1 LTTRSQKVGFV
12 IFHFLHP
19 DSSLATGGRN
29 GYGAKLA
36 NIFSTAFE
44 VEIWD
49 PERGLHYKQTWNAN
63 MTRAGKPEIAP
74 LASTERS
81 GTRVSFVPD
90 LQRFSSNKAA
100 LKPKADILQVFRTR
114 CYDIAACNPG
124 LAVSF
129 NGKEVPS
136 SFEEYF
142 KLFDLHTMG
151 SVFARLP
158 NGWQVGVGVVESPS
172 ASGAHVSFV
181 NSINTL
187 RGGTHVSHILEQI
200 CKGVAA
206 AMKKD
211 SSLPA
216 VQPAFIRSHLV
227 LFVNSLVPNPTFDS
241 QTKETL
247 TTSADVIRELCDVP
261 QAFVQKVRESGV

>member
-1 LTTRSQKVGFV
+1 MF
-12 IFHFLHP
+12 P
-19 DSSLATGGRN
+19 LATGGRN

-36 NIFSTAFE
+36 NIFSTSFE

-49 PERGLHYKQTWNAN
+49 PERGLHYKQAWSDN
-63 MTRAGKPEIAP
+63 MTAVGQPQIAP
-74 LASTERS
+74 LAASERS
-81 GTRVSFVPD
+81 GTRVTFVPD
-90 LQRFSSNKAA
+90 LERFSSKRAA
-100 LKPKADILQVFRTR
+100 LKPRADILQVFRTR
-114 CYDIAACNPG
+114 CYDVAACNPG

-129 NGKEVPS
+129 NGRAVPS

-142 KLFDLHTMG
+142 KLFDLHTTG

-158 NGWQVGVGVVESPS
+158 GGWQVGVGVMEAPS
-172 ASGAHVSFV
+172 AAGAHVSFV

-187 RGGTHVSHILEQI
+187 RGGTHVAHILDQV

-206 AMKKD
+206 IMKKD

-216 VQPAFIRSHLV
+216 VQPAFIRAHLV

-247 TTSADVIRELCDVP
+247 TTSADVIKELCSVP
-261 QAFVQKVRESGV
+261 PDFVQKVRGALAVCAAGAENGRS